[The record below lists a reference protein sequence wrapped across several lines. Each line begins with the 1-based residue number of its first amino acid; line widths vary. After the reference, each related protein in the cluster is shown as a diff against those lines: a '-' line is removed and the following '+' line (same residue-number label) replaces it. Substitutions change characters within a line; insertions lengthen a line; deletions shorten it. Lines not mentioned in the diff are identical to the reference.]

1 MKGTKI
7 IQENGKVKYSY
18 DYAENRALAAHLTA
32 EDKIFIAT
40 RTGYTVRYVRY
51 WCTGRRNNVQIRDW
65 AKYVVRL
72 NQSKLRKLNSKIN
85 QVN

>member
-7 IQENGKVKYSY
+7 NQENGKVKYIY
-18 DYAENRALAAHLTA
+18 DYPENRALAAHLTV

-51 WCTGRRNNVQIRDW
+51 WCTGRRNNGQIRDW
-65 AKYVVRL
+65 AKYVVKL
-72 NQSKLRKLNSKIN
+72 NLSKLRKLNSKVEPIN
-85 QVN
+85 